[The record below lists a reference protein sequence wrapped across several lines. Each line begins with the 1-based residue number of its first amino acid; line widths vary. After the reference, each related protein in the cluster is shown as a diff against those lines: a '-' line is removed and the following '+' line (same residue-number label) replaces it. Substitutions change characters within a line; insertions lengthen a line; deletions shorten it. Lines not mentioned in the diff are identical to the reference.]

1 MALLVGAVTYFA
13 QASDLGWSAVQQV
26 DHLGQGV
33 SRQVFFAKY
42 INWVVAF
49 PSFALSLSLLSGISW
64 VTIVLN
70 IFVSWFWVLTYLAA
84 AYTTTN
90 YKWGF
95 FAFGT
100 FSWIIL
106 AMSTLN
112 ECREAA
118 ELLGISRDYITL
130 ARYLNLLWLLYPVA
144 FALTDGGNVIG
155 VTGGFIFF
163 GVLDVLTLPVLS
175 FAFVILGRRWD
186 FGKLNLAFSDYRG
199 GRHAAITG
207 EKRAASAVGD
217 TSDH

>member
-13 QASDLGWSAVQQV
+13 QASDLGWSAVEQV
-26 DHLGQGV
+26 NHLDHGLY
-33 SRQVFFAKY
+33 RQIFFAKY

-49 PSFALSLSLLSGISW
+49 PSFALGLGLLSGISW
-64 VTIVLN
+64 VTVVLN
-70 IFVSWFWVLTYLAA
+70 IFISWFWVLSYLAA

-118 ELLGISRDYITL
+118 ELVGIGRDYIML
-130 ARYLNLLWLLYPVA
+130 AGYLNLLWLLYPVA
-144 FALTDGGNVIG
+144 FALTDGGNIIG
-155 VTGGFIFF
+155 VTGSFVFF
-163 GVLDVLTLPVLS
+163 GILDVLTLPVLS
-175 FAFVILGRRWD
+175 FAFAILGRKWD
-186 FGKLNLAFSDYRG
+186 FGKLSLAFSDYRG
-199 GRHAAITG
+199 GRHGAF
-207 EKRAASAVGD
+207 SADKEAVPVHD
-217 TSDH
+217 TSDS